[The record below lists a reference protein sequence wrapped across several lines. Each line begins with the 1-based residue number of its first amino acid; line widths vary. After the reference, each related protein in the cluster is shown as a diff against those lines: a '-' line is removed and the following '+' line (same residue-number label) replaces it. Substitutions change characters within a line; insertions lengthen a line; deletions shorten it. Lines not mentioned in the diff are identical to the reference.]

1 MRIVKYSNKGTNKKL
16 TLPNCK
22 PIIFKKNFT
31 SNCQT
36 SGTLH
41 SLGADNRMVEQI
53 FVAEGWLISIVGA
66 VTGLAVGVVLCV
78 LQQHFGFIQLSA
90 DASNLVVNTYPV
102 AVSVGDVAMIL
113 GIVAVVGLLA
123 SLATTRAM
131 RGYLYRK

>member
-1 MRIVKYSNKGTNKKL
+1 MRTA
-16 TLPNCK
+16 TA
-22 PIIFKKNFT
+22 F
-31 SNCQT
+31 
-36 SGTLH
+36 
-41 SLGADNRMVEQI
+41 R
-53 FVAEGWLISIVGA
+53 
-66 VTGLAVGVVLCV
+66 
-78 LQQHFGFIQLSA
+78 FIRLSA